1 MIRNVFCNMRHDILM
16 FQTILP
22 DVSFTGPIQYKVVSI
37 NKGCFWLPVCL
48 IPKSPHENALDS
60 WMAMNYMCTCT
71 RNYYCHDILFDRL
84 TVTFLFVTLPEH
96 QSIEIFKLN
105 CMLFMII

>member
-60 WMAMNYMCTCT
+60 WMAMNYMYTCT
-71 RNYYCHDILFDRL
+71 RNYYCHDIVF
-84 TVTFLFVTLPEH
+84 
-96 QSIEIFKLN
+96 
-105 CMLFMII
+105 IILQ